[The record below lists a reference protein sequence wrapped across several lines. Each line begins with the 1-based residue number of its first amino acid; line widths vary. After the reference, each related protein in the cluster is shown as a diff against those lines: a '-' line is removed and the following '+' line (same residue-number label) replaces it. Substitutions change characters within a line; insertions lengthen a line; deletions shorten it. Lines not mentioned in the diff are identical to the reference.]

1 MKNLKKYIF
10 LILIFLSGFN
20 SSFSQGGNDIP
31 AVDYVSSPEYEI
43 GGIVVTG
50 TNNYAHN
57 AILLLAELS
66 VGQKINI
73 PGDDISKALKKLWS
87 QKLFSEISINL
98 TKTVGKT
105 AFLEIVVKERPKLHA
120 FRFLGVSKKEA
131 NKLREKMDMFKGQ
144 MVTDHLLANT
154 TTIIRNHFID
164 ERYVKTKVE
173 VDSKFDTS
181 TNNGLVLTYTVKRG
195 DRYKI
200 DDIIF
205 EGNTSVSDFKLN
217 KAMKETKKKA
227 WWRFWKTSKY
237 YETNYE
243 ADKAGLIALFSD
255 KGLRDA
261 KIESDTVIDKGD
273 GTLEIRIKISE
284 GKKYY
289 FGNINWVGNSKY
301 RSSFLGDTILSIKKG
316 ELFSQSLLDSKL
328 FMNPTGSDVTSLYMD
343 NGYLFF
349 NVDPVEIKIYN
360 DTIDYEMRI
369 SEGKVARVRDVIIK
383 GNTKTNDHVIR
394 REIRTKPGDLFN
406 RNDIIR
412 TQRELSQLNLF
423 DPEKFGVNP
432 MPDPASGM
440 VDIEYTVEEKP
451 SDQVELSGGWGG
463 GRVIGTIGLV
473 FNNFSIQRLFKK
485 GAWQPL
491 PAGDGQQLSLRAQS
505 NGFFYQGY
513 NFSFVEPWMFGKKPN
528 SFSVNGYYT
537 VQSNGV
543 KKSDPS
549 RTDLQVTGMSVGF
562 GKRLKWPDDFFTTY
576 KEFSYQYYDL
586 NDFGGIFSFS
596 NGYANN
602 ISFRYNISRNSI
614 DQPLYPRTGS
624 NITFSLRF
632 TPPYSLLG
640 RKDVDFKN
648 ATDQE
653 KYKWLEYHKW
663 KFTTQHYISLSKDK
677 KLVLKLSTGFG
688 FLFSYNKDYGASPFE
703 RFYLGGSGLQGLNFI
718 FAREIVALR
727 GYDDNA
733 VATSV
738 GGLFVA
744 KYTAELRYPLSLNP
758 NATIYGLAFMEAG
771 NTWNDL
777 KQFNPFQV
785 KRAFG
790 TGVRIFLPMFG
801 LLGLDYGW
809 SIDQLDAGQAG
820 QGQQNIELGT
830 KGIRGQFHFTIGMN
844 LGEL

>member
-1 MKNLKKYIF
+1 MKFKKQ
-10 LILIFLSGFN
+10 ILLYLLLLN
-20 SSFSQGGNDIP
+20 SFFGFSQGNENNIP
-31 AVDYVSSPEYEI
+31 TVDYVSSPEFEI

-57 AILLLAELS
+57 AILLLAELG
-66 VGQKINI
+66 VGQKIHI
-73 PGDDISKALKKLWS
+73 PGDEISRAIKKLWT
-87 QKLFSEISINL
+87 QKLFSEISINV
-98 TKTVGKT
+98 TKTIGKT
-105 AFLEIVVKERPKLHA
+105 AFLEIVVKERPKLTK
-120 FRFLGVSKKEA
+120 FSFKGMTNKEA
-131 NKLREKMDMFKGQ
+131 KKVKEKLELYRGQ
-144 MVTDHLLANT
+144 MVTDHLMAT
-154 TTIIRNHFID
+154 TRNIVRNHFVD
-164 ERYVKTKVE
+164 DRYVKAKV
-173 VDSKFDTS
+173 DITTTPDTTT
-181 TNNGLVLTYTVKRG
+181 TNGVILVITLARG
-195 DRYKI
+195 QKYKI
-200 DDIIF
+200 ADIEF
-205 EGNTSVSDFKLN
+205 EGNSSVKSSKLTR
-217 KAMKETKKKA
+217 AMKETKKKA

-237 YETNYE
+237 YESNYKK
-243 ADKAGLIALFSD
+243 DKQSLTGLFTE

-261 KIESDTVIDKGD
+261 RIVWDTVYDNGKGD
-273 GTLEIRIKISE
+273 LQIKIRIDE
-284 GKKYY
+284 GNKYY
-289 FGNINWVGNSKY
+289 FGNINWIGNSKY
-301 RSSFLGDTILSIKKG
+301 RSSFLGDTILDIKKG
-316 ELFSQSLLDSKL
+316 DEFNQALLDSKL
-328 FMNPTGSDVTSLYMD
+328 FMNPNGSDVTSLYMD

-349 NVDPVEIKIYN
+349 NVDPVEVRIYN

-369 SEGKVARVRDVIIK
+369 SEGKVARIRDVVIK
-383 GNTKTNDHVIR
+383 GNTKTHDHVIR

-432 MPDPASGM
+432 MPDPATGM

-463 GRVIGTIGLV
+463 GRIIGTVGLV
-473 FNNFSIQRLFKK
+473 FNNFSARRLFKK

-505 NGFFYQGY
+505 NGFYYQGY

-543 KKSDPS
+543 KKSDVN
-549 RTDLQVTGMSVGF
+549 RKDLEVSGVTVGF
-562 GKRLKWPDDFFTTY
+562 GKRLKWPDDFFTTF
-576 KEFSYQYYDL
+576 KEVSFQYYDL
-586 NDFGGIFSFS
+586 NDYGGIFTFS
-596 NGYANN
+596 NGYSNN
-602 ISFRYNISRNSI
+602 LSFRYSISRNSI
-614 DQPLYPRTGS
+614 DQPLYPRSGS

-632 TPPYSLLG
+632 TPPYSLLT
-640 RKDVDFKN
+640 RRDIDFSK
-648 ATDQE
+648 ASDQV

-663 KFTTQHYISLSKDK
+663 KFTTSHFIPLSKDK
-677 KLVLKLSTGFG
+677 KLILNVRTGFG
-688 FLFSYNKDYGASPFE
+688 FLFSYNKNYGPSPFE

-727 GYDDNA
+727 GYDDNW
-733 VATSV
+733 VARQEGSM
-738 GGLFVA
+738 FIS
-744 KYTAELRYPLSLNP
+744 KYTMELRYPLSLNP

-777 KQFNPFQV
+777 KKFNPFQV

-790 TGVRIFLPMFG
+790 AGVRIFLPMFG

-809 SIDQLDAGQAG
+809 SIDQLD
-820 QGQQNIELGT
+820 QGQLGQPSQFQELFN

>member
-1 MKNLKKYIF
+1 MKLKKQ
-10 LILIFLSGFN
+10 ILLYLLLLN
-20 SSFSQGGNDIP
+20 SVFGFSQGNENNIP
-31 AVDYVSSPEYEI
+31 TVDYVSSPEFEI

-57 AILLLAELS
+57 AILLLAELG
-66 VGQKINI
+66 VGQKIHI
-73 PGDDISKALKKLWS
+73 PGDEISRAIKKLWT
-87 QKLFSEISINL
+87 QKLFSEISINV
-98 TKTVGKT
+98 TKTIGKT
-105 AFLEIVVKERPKLHA
+105 AFLEIVVKERPKLTK
-120 FRFLGVSKKEA
+120 FSFKGMTNKEA
-131 NKLREKMDMFKGQ
+131 KKVKEKLELYRGQ
-144 MVTDHLLANT
+144 MVTDHLMAT
-154 TTIIRNHFID
+154 TRNIVRNHFVD
-164 ERYVKTKVE
+164 ERYVKAKV
-173 VDSKFDTS
+173 DITTTPDTTT
-181 TNNGLVLTYTVKRG
+181 TNGVILIVNLVRG
-195 DRYKI
+195 QKYKI
-200 DDIIF
+200 ADIQF
-205 EGNTSVSDFKLN
+205 EGNTSVKSSKLTR
-217 KAMKETKKKA
+217 AMKETKEKA

-237 YETNYE
+237 YETNYKK
-243 ADKAGLIALFSD
+243 DKQSLTALFTE

-261 KIESDTVIDKGD
+261 RIVWDTVYDNGKGD
-273 GTLEIRIKISE
+273 LVIKIRIDE
-284 GKKYY
+284 GNKYY
-289 FGNINWVGNSKY
+289 FGNISWIGNSKY
-301 RSSFLGDTILSIKKG
+301 RSSFLGDTILDIKKG
-316 ELFSQSLLDSKL
+316 DEFNQALLDSKL
-328 FMNPTGSDVTSLYMD
+328 FMNPNGSDVTSLYMD

-349 NVDPVEIKIYN
+349 NVDPVEVRIYN

-369 SEGKVARVRDVIIK
+369 SEGKVARIRDIIIK
-383 GNTKTNDHVIR
+383 GNTKTHDHVIR

-432 MPDPASGM
+432 MPDPATGM

-463 GRVIGTIGLV
+463 GRIIGTVGLV
-473 FNNFSIQRLFKK
+473 FNNFSARRLFKK

-543 KKSDPS
+543 KKSDPN
-549 RTDLQVTGMSVGF
+549 RKDLEVSGVTVGF
-562 GKRLKWPDDFFTTY
+562 GKRLKWPDDFFTTF
-576 KEFSYQYYDL
+576 KEVSFQYYDL
-586 NDFGGIFSFS
+586 NDYGGIFTFS
-596 NGYANN
+596 NGYSNN
-602 ISFRYNISRNSI
+602 LSFRYSISRNSI
-614 DQPLYPRTGS
+614 DQPLYPRSGS

-632 TPPYSLLG
+632 TPPYSLLT
-640 RKDVDFKN
+640 RKDIDFEK

-663 KFTTQHYISLSKDK
+663 KFTTSHFIPLSKDK
-677 KLVLKLSTGFG
+677 KLVLNVRTGFG
-688 FLFSYNKDYGASPFE
+688 FLFSYNKNYGPSPFE

-727 GYDDNA
+727 GYDDNW
-733 VATSV
+733 VARQEGSM
-738 GGLFVA
+738 FIS
-744 KYTAELRYPLSLNP
+744 KYTMELRYPLSLNP

-777 KQFNPFQV
+777 KKFNPFQV

-790 TGVRIFLPMFG
+790 AGVRIFLPMFG

-809 SIDQLDAGQAG
+809 SIDQLD
-820 QGQQNIELGT
+820 QGQLGQPNQFQELFN

>member
-1 MKNLKKYIF
+1 MKNL
-10 LILIFLSGFN
+10 ILHIICFTFFAFAFEK
-20 SSFSQGGNDIP
+20 SFAQGDKDVP
-31 AVDYVSSPEYEI
+31 TLDYTSSPEYEI
-43 GGIVVTG
+43 GGIVITG
-50 TNNYAHN
+50 TTNYAHN
-57 AILLLAELS
+57 AILLLAELN
-66 VGQKINI
+66 VGQKIHI
-73 PGDDISKALKKLWS
+73 PGDEIAKALKKLWG
-87 QKLFSEISINL
+87 QKLFSEIQINL

-105 AFLEIVVKERPKLHA
+105 AFLEIVVKERPKLHKYA
-120 FRFLGVSKKEA
+120 FRGVSKKEA
-131 NKLREKMDMFKGQ
+131 NKLREKLDIYNGQ
-144 MVTDHLLANT
+144 MVTDHLLT
-154 TTIIRNHFID
+154 STKTIVRNHFID
-164 ERYVKTKVE
+164 DRYVKAKVE
-173 VDSKFDTS
+173 VKSEFDTT
-181 TNNGLVLTYTVKRG
+181 TNNGVVLTYTVDRG
-195 DRYKI
+195 KKYKI

-205 EGNTSVSDFKLN
+205 EGVTAVPEWKLAR
-217 KAMKETKKKA
+217 AMKETKKRA

-237 YETNYE
+237 YETNYKG
-243 ADKAGLIALFSD
+243 DKKNLIGLFTD

-261 KIESDTVIDKGD
+261 RIEYDSVIDLGN
-273 GTLEIRIKISE
+273 GRLLIKMKFDE
-284 GKKYY
+284 GNKYY
-289 FGNINWVGNSKY
+289 FGKISWVGNSKY
-301 RSSFLGDTILSIKKG
+301 RSSFLGDTIVNIKKG
-316 ELFSQSLLDSKL
+316 DPFSQGLLDSKL
-328 FMNPTGSDVTSLYMD
+328 YMNPNGTDVTSLYMD

-349 NVDPVEIKIYN
+349 NVDPVEVRIYN

-369 SEGKVARVRDVIIK
+369 SEGKIARVRHVTIK
-383 GNTKTNDHVIR
+383 GNTKTHDHVIR

-432 MPDPASGM
+432 MPDPSSGM

-463 GRVIGTIGLV
+463 GRVIGTVGLV
-473 FNNFSIQRLFKK
+473 FSNFSLKEAGK
-485 GAWQPL
+485 LKNYQPL
-491 PAGDGQQLSLRAQS
+491 PSGDGQQLSIRAQS
-505 NGFFYQGY
+505 NGWFYQGY
-513 NFSFVEPWMFGKKPN
+513 NFSFVEPWLFGKKPN

-543 KKSDPS
+543 KKSDPT
-549 RTDLQVTGMSVGF
+549 RKDLEVTGVSVGF
-562 GKRLKWPDDFFTTY
+562 GKRLRWPDDFFSTY

-586 NDFGGIFSFS
+586 NDYGGIFSFS
-596 NGYANN
+596 NGYSNN
-602 ISFRYNISRNSI
+602 ISFRYSISRNSI
-614 DQPLYPRTGS
+614 DQPLYPRSGS
-624 NITFSLRF
+624 NYTLSMRF
-632 TPPYSLLG
+632 TPPYSLLT
-640 RKDVDFKN
+640 RKDVDFTT
-648 ATDQE
+648 ASDQV

-663 KFTTQHYISLSKDK
+663 KFTTQHYVPLSKDK
-677 KLVLKLSTGFG
+677 KLVLKIGTGYG
-688 FLFSYNKDYGASPFE
+688 FLFSYNKDYGSSPFE

-733 VATSV
+733 VAPQA

-758 NATIYGLAFMEAG
+758 NATIYGLAFLEAG

-809 SIDQLDAGQAG
+809 SIDQLDAGHLG
-820 QGQQNIELGT
+820 QGQQNVELGT
-830 KGIRGQFHFTIGMN
+830 KGLRGQFHFTIGMN

>member
-1 MKNLKKYIF
+1 MKKIIF
-10 LILIFLSGFN
+10 IAIILLAFGNKSIA
-20 SSFSQGGNDIP
+20 QGDKIP
-31 AVDYVSSPEYEI
+31 TVDYVSAPEYEI

-50 TNNYAHN
+50 TTNYSHS

-73 PGDDISKALKKLWS
+73 PGDDISRAVKKLWN

-105 AFLEIVVKERPKLHA
+105 AFLEIVVKERPKLHKFT
-120 FRFLGVSKKEA
+120 FRGVTKKEA
-131 NKLREKMDMFKGQ
+131 NKLREKMDVFTGQ
-144 MVTDHLLANT
+144 MVTDHLLTNT
-154 TTIIRNHFID
+154 KNIIRNHFVD
-164 ERYVKTKVE
+164 ERYIKANVE
-173 VDSKFDTS
+173 VETAFDTS
-181 TNNGLVLTYTVKRG
+181 TNNGLILTYKVNRG
-195 DRYKI
+195 ERYKI
-200 DDIIF
+200 DEIQF
-205 EGNTSVSDFKLN
+205 EGNTSISTFKL
-217 KAMKETKKKA
+217 KRMMKETKQKA

-237 YETNYE
+237 YESNFE
-243 ADKAGLIALFSD
+243 DDKKTVVALFHD
-255 KGLRDA
+255 KGYRDA
-261 KIESDTVIDKGD
+261 KIASDTVIDEGNGK
-273 GTLEIRIKISE
+273 LIIKIKISE
-284 GKKYY
+284 GNQFY
-289 FGNINWVGNSKY
+289 FGNMIWVGNAKY
-301 RSSFLGDTILSIKKG
+301 RTTYLNDTIVNIKKG
-316 ELFSQSLLDSKL
+316 EKFSQGLLDSKL
-328 FMNPTGSDVTSLYMD
+328 YMNPNGSDVTSLYMD

-349 NVDPVEIKIYN
+349 NVDAVEKRIYN

-473 FNNFSIQRLFKK
+473 FNNFSAKSFLKK

-491 PAGDGQQLSLRAQS
+491 PSGDGQQLSIRAQS
-505 NGFFYQGY
+505 NGLYYQGY

-543 KKSDPS
+543 KKSDES
-549 RTDLQVTGMSVGF
+549 RRDLEVSGFSVGF

-586 NDFGGIFSFS
+586 NDYGGIFTFS

-602 ISFRYNISRNSI
+602 ISFRYSISRNSI
-614 DQPLYPRTGS
+614 DQPLYPRSGS
-624 NITFSLRF
+624 NITLSLRF
-632 TPPYSLLG
+632 TPPYSLLF
-640 RKDVDFKN
+640 RRDIDFKN

-663 KFTTQHYISLSKDK
+663 KFTTSHFLSLSKDK
-677 KLVLKLSTGFG
+677 KLVLNVRTGYG
-688 FLFSYNKDYGASPFE
+688 FLFSYNKDYGSSPFE

-733 VATSV
+733 VSNSV

-744 KYTAELRYPLSLNP
+744 KYTAELRYPVSLNP
-758 NATIYGLAFMEAG
+758 NATIYGLAFLEAG

-809 SIDQLDAGQAG
+809 SIDQLDASHQG
-820 QGQQNIELGT
+820 QGQQNLELGT